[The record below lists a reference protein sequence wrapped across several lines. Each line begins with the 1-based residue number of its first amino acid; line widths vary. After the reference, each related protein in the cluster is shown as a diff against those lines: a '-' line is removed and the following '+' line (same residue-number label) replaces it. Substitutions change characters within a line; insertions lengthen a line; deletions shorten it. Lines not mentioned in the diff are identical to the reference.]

1 MLPWIVSFL
10 SGRTNSI
17 GKANAC
23 QTQIKLRNQ
32 VCVDSIKKTFYQ
44 IVCSEEKLFL
54 CSCQTETYSNSKQYF
69 SSSIAERSGKTGF
82 YWPVLIRSFQFGGE
96 RTPNMQYRRK
106 NQMSPD
112 LFPSQ
117 DSTTLKSQ
125 KWFYILLFRY
135 LPHNGH
141 LNNFNFRSEIETIDT
156 IFQSLVNNLCCSFGT
171 LAKECDQSHSFD
183 CLLSNFNE
191 LKLFG
196 HFHAIRALLKLFQF
210 DFYVWSR
217 SFIQINRLKKHKNL
231 RENLMQK
238 SNLTKHEISKKNLQ
252 ICLHTHAGDFDTR
265 TTFLRQSVYSCK

>member
-1 MLPWIVSFL
+1 MQRLWGRSVLIRPMKSFIFEPNSTIISIKMSSDMSVVKKYWWKNMLPWIVSFL

-54 CSCQTETYSNSKQYF
+54 CSCQTETYSNWKQYF

-125 KWFYILLFRY
+125 KWFL
-135 LPHNGH
+135 
-141 LNNFNFRSEIETIDT
+141 
-156 IFQSLVNNLCCSFGT
+156 
-171 LAKECDQSHSFD
+171 HSF
-183 CLLSNFNE
+183 
-191 LKLFG
+191 
-196 HFHAIRALLKLFQF
+196 
-210 DFYVWSR
+210 
-217 SFIQINRLKKHKNL
+217 
-231 RENLMQK
+231 
-238 SNLTKHEISKKNLQ
+238 IS
-252 ICLHTHAGDFDTR
+252 I
-265 TTFLRQSVYSCK
+265 SSS